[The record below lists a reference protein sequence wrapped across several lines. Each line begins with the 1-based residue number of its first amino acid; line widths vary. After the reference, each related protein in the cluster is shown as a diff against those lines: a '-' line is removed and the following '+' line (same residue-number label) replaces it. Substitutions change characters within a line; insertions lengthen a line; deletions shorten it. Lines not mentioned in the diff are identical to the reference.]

1 MKGLCEPLDRRRRD
15 ASALIIAGRRAAGIW
30 WAEKAPSALAAFGCR
45 ETTATSPAPHE
56 FQRQPIAHHRWC
68 QVSGLVFEMEHEV
81 QDLREDEAEIS
92 VSI

>member
-1 MKGLCEPLDRRRRD
+1 MKGLGEPLDRRRRD

-56 FQRQPIAHHRWC
+56 FQRQPNARRS
-68 QVSGLVFEMEHEV
+68 QVVSGVGLS
-81 QDLREDEAEIS
+81 LRNGT
-92 VSI
+92 